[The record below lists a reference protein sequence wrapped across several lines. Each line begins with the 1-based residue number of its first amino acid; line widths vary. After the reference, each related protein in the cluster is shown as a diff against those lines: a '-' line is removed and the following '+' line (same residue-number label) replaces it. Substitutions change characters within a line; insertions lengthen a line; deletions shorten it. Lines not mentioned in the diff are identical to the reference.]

1 MSKTKHA
8 PDHTDFRNFHVPDIN
23 VDMNDPDSYSLK
35 VLPERETRR
44 RMLTHAR
51 MKGCEKE
58 MLLVFAKFDKL
69 MRTCK
74 NDSERKDMA
83 KLACIEVYSLL
94 GKGGELV
101 VDGVVVYK

>member
-1 MSKTKHA
+1 MSKFT
-8 PDHTDFRNFHVPDIN
+8 PDHTDFRNIHIPDIN
-23 VDMNDPDSYSLK
+23 VDMNDPANYSLK

-58 MLLVFAKFDKL
+58 MLLCFAKYDKL
-69 MRTCK
+69 MRACK
-74 NDSERKDMA
+74 NESERKDMA

-101 VDGVVVYK
+101 VDGAVVYR